1 MHQTYSRIKGFGLI
15 GIHVGA
21 LAAFWPGFFSW
32 SALAAAGVVSYA
44 TVALGI
50 SLCFHR
56 ILTHRSLRLL
66 KPIEYLFAI
75 FGTLALQADPIR
87 WVSVHR
93 KHHAHTDKIGDPH
106 SPVLLGYAKVQWTN
120 VALYRKVAR
129 DPDEVARYARDLAPD
144 RWDRVL
150 FDHSLLGLGL
160 GIGLLYVVA
169 GWEVA
174 LIVSIVHTVFYLVG
188 NGAINAV
195 GHHWGRRPYDNLATN
210 NQWLAWL
217 VAGEGLH
224 NNHHAATTSGRL
236 SLAKGEFD
244 PAWWVV
250 RLLVRF
256 KMATL
261 RHNSISPKSAR
272 RIPVGV

>member
-1 MHQTYSRIKGFGLI
+1 MLKVFLAVVIGL
-15 GIHVGA
+15 
-21 LAAFWPGFFSW
+21 
-32 SALAAAGVVSYA
+32 VVSQIALYLTTIYLHRALSHRAVTLSPVA
-44 TVALGI
+44 TGVCRVLTWLLTGIRPRQWVA
-50 SLCFHR
+50 
-56 ILTHRSLRLL
+56 
-66 KPIEYLFAI
+66 
-75 FGTLALQADPIR
+75 
-87 WVSVHR
+87 VHR

-106 SPVLLGYAKVQWTN
+106 SPVLLGYARVQWTN

-129 DPDEVARYARDLAPD
+129 DPDEVARYARDLPPD
-144 RWDRVL
+144 NWDRVL

-160 GIGLLYVVA
+160 GIGLLYLVG
-169 GWEVA
+169 GWEIA
-174 LIVSIVHTVFYLVG
+174 LIASIVHTVFYLVG

-250 RLLVRF
+250 RMMVGLKLATVRH
-256 KMATL
+256 T
-261 RHNSISPKSAR
+261 SIRPKTAQGLSA
-272 RIPVGV
+272 GV

>member
-1 MHQTYSRIKGFGLI
+1 VSSMLTVLLGVAIGLVVSQVALYLTTI
-15 GIHVGA
+15 YLHRTLSHRA
-21 LAAFWPGFFSW
+21 LALSPLTTAVCRVLTWMLTGIRPRQW
-32 SALAAAGVVSYA
+32 
-44 TVALGI
+44 VA
-50 SLCFHR
+50 
-56 ILTHRSLRLL
+56 
-66 KPIEYLFAI
+66 
-75 FGTLALQADPIR
+75 
-87 WVSVHR
+87 VHR

-106 SPVLLGYAKVQWTN
+106 SPVLLGYARVQWTN

-129 DPDEVARYARDLAPD
+129 DPDEVARYARDLPPD
-144 RWDRVL
+144 AGDRIL
-150 FDHSLLGLGL
+150 FDHSFVGLGL
-160 GIGLLYVVA
+160 GIGLLFVVG
-169 GWEVA
+169 GWEIA
-174 LIVSIVHTVFYLVG
+174 LIASLVHTVFYLVG

-236 SLAKGEFD
+236 SLAKGEID

-250 RLLVRF
+250 RIMVRL

-261 RHNSISPKSAR
+261 RHTSITPKSAR
-272 RIPVGV
+272 RLPVGV